1 MVFAVFFWRR
11 INNIVYLQQQVNKT
25 KKYMSTIDLTNPI
38 APLYDPEYRA
48 YLNEESMQAI
58 EESMNGSFAG
68 EVDTT
73 DIESFKKSFE
83 R

>member
-1 MVFAVFFWRR
+1 
-11 INNIVYLQQQVNKT
+11 
-25 KKYMSTIDLTNPI
+25 MSTIDLTNPI
-38 APLYDPEYRA
+38 APLYDPESRA

-73 DIESFKKSFE
+73 DIESFKKSLGI
-83 R
+83 

>member
-1 MVFAVFFWRR
+1 
-11 INNIVYLQQQVNKT
+11 
-25 KKYMSTIDLTNPI
+25 MSTIDLTNPI
-38 APLYDPEYRA
+38 APLYDPESKA
-48 YLNEESMQAI
+48 YLKEESMQAI
-58 EESMNGSFAG
+58 EECMNGSFAG